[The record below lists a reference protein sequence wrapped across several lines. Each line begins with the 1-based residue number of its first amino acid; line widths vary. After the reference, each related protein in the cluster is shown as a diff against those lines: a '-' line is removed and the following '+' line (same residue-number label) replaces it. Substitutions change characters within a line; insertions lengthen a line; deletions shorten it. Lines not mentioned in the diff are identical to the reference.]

1 LRYEREAA
9 ERAERKAKERDDKD
23 AAKEKAAL
31 EKAQAKAKKN
41 QPAKGKRIP
50 FNFEA
55 VSSIRLATLWKGSR
69 GEERRRDTDDF
80 CPDSKPQEK
89 PKIMA
94 SVGTATQSSQKC
106 VLNPIP
112 RATLCADLPGLSR
125 NYSLNNALMFVDRE
139 KESVTTNV
147 RVIECLEKLKVDR
160 KIVVRYIQRVENDP
174 SGEFIGTL
182 LATNEQILAAF
193 ALYDRMSKPVE
204 LDSDDE
210 HVSETRNARQA
221 DDDDDTISIRSRLS
235 AFDISRDTE
244 VDKLQKIQRRRVER
258 VKSGGI
264 RLHPDLVDLSF
275 SSPCV
280 SLPSSLLLA

>member
-1 LRYEREAA
+1 
-9 ERAERKAKERDDKD
+9 
-23 AAKEKAAL
+23 
-31 EKAQAKAKKN
+31 
-41 QPAKGKRIP
+41 
-50 FNFEA
+50 
-55 VSSIRLATLWKGSR
+55 
-69 GEERRRDTDDF
+69 
-80 CPDSKPQEK
+80 
-89 PKIMA
+89 MA

-112 RATLCADLPGLSR
+112 RATLCADLPGSSR

-210 HVSETRNARQA
+210 HVSETRNAREA

-280 SLPSSLLLA
+280 SLPSSLLLT